1 MDDYNIH
8 SLTESRNEW
17 TARLV
22 TIMCPFII
30 EGFKSIYKD
39 AYKLCIENDEENK
52 YLMTFQNLLSRIPKW
67 NKELIE
73 NEVTR
78 IKENSKCG
86 YIEDLITCVHI
97 IQLKALTCIRV
108 GQNQKK
114 VDIDIPNLADFIH
127 KIYIL
132 VARKLYTNIYLFQ
145 NNINPLEIQKHN
157 REIELIIKECI
168 LNAIRDTIPIET
180 ILRSYLDEV
189 TEETVEVEEEF
200 IPAEDTSE
208 VGSDVGSEVGSDG
221 ESTIDDE
228 KPKSSGNN
236 NILIEEVMND
246 AGTDTIKIKDNDNL
260 VISDDNYGIM
270 LDIKNLN
277 ENEESNTQDL
287 GVKPNMETS
296 RKEEILEPD
305 TSIPSIINPIV
316 NEDKPEVNFSNK
328 VDVTEIEGLD
338 DLDDDKIKIEESDLK
353 LDDIISLENI
363 DTGPSLLGDIETLS

>member
-208 VGSDVGSEVGSDG
+208 VGSEVGSDG

-228 KPKSSGNN
+228 NKITKSSENN

-246 AGTDTIKIKDNDNL
+246 SGTDTIKIKDNDNL

-296 RKEEILEPD
+296 TKEEILEPD

-338 DLDDDKIKIEESDLK
+338 DLDDDKIKIEDSDLK

>member
-39 AYKLCIENDEENK
+39 AYKLCIENDEEDK

-73 NEVTR
+73 QEVTR

-208 VGSDVGSEVGSDG
+208 VGSEVGSDG
-221 ESTIDDE
+221 ESTVDDE
-228 KPKSSGNN
+228 NKDSSSKSGENN
-236 NILIEEVMND
+236 NIIIEEVMND
-246 AGTDTIKIKDNDNL
+246 SNPETIKLKENNNL

-277 ENEESNTQDL
+277 ENKESNTQDL
-287 GVKPNMETS
+287 DVNPNLNLST
-296 RKEEILEPD
+296 KEELVEPS
-305 TSIPSIINPIV
+305 TSMPSITNPIV
-316 NEDKPEVNFSNK
+316 NDNKPEVNFSNN

-338 DLDDDKIKIEESDLK
+338 DLEDDKIKIEDSDLK
-353 LDDIISLENI
+353 LDDIVSLDAL
-363 DTGPSLLGDIETLS
+363 DTEPSLLGEIETLT

>member
-114 VDIDIPNLADFIH
+114 VDIDIPNLAVFIH

-200 IPAEDTSE
+200 IPAEDTS
-208 VGSDVGSEVGSDG
+208 DVGSEVGSDG
-221 ESTIDDE
+221 ESTIDNENE
-228 KPKSSGNN
+228 KSNSSENN

-246 AGTDTIKIKDNDNL
+246 SGTDTIKIKDNDNL

-277 ENEESNTQDL
+277 ENEESNTKDL
-287 GVKPNMETS
+287 DVNPNMETLT
-296 RKEEILEPD
+296 KEQILEPD

-316 NEDKPEVNFSNK
+316 NQEKPEVNFSNK

-338 DLDDDKIKIEESDLK
+338 DLEDDKIKIEDSDLK

-363 DTGPSLLGDIETLS
+363 DMGPSLLGDIETLS

>member
-208 VGSDVGSEVGSDG
+208 IGSEVGSDG

-228 KPKSSGNN
+228 NIKTKSSENN

-246 AGTDTIKIKDNDNL
+246 SGTDTIKIKDNDNL

-287 GVKPNMETS
+287 DVKPNMETLT
-296 RKEEILEPD
+296 KEQILEPD

-338 DLDDDKIKIEESDLK
+338 DLEDDKIKIEDSDLK

>member
-208 VGSDVGSEVGSDG
+208 VGSEVGSDG

-228 KPKSSGNN
+228 KPKSSENN

-246 AGTDTIKIKDNDNL
+246 SGTDTIKIKDNDNL

-287 GVKPNMETS
+287 DVKPNMDIST
-296 RKEEILEPD
+296 KEEILEAD

-338 DLDDDKIKIEESDLK
+338 DLDDDKIKIEDSDLK

>member
-114 VDIDIPNLADFIH
+114 VDIDIPNLAVFIH

-208 VGSDVGSEVGSDG
+208 VGSEVGSDG
-221 ESTIDDE
+221 ESTIDNENE
-228 KPKSSGNN
+228 KSNSSENN

-246 AGTDTIKIKDNDNL
+246 SGTDTIKIKDNDNL

-277 ENEESNTQDL
+277 ENEESNTKDL
-287 GVKPNMETS
+287 DVNPNMETLT
-296 RKEEILEPD
+296 KEQILEPD

-316 NEDKPEVNFSNK
+316 NQEKPEVNFSNK

-338 DLDDDKIKIEESDLK
+338 DLEDDKIKIEDSDLK

-363 DTGPSLLGDIETLS
+363 DMGPSLLGDIETLS